1 MSPSFPKA
9 NCCKREAG
17 RLGREFRM
25 KAVGVLA
32 LQGDFEAH
40 RKSIELAGGRTV
52 EGRTASDLEQ
62 CDGLIIPGGES
73 TTMLKLI
80 EQEGLTA
87 PLQRFA
93 EQKPIYASC
102 SGAIVKTRE
111 VTQPPQP
118 SFALTHI
125 TGRRHGSGAHLYRR
139 IRQLRCA

>member
-17 RLGREFRM
+17 RLRRGFRM
-25 KAVGVLA
+25 KTVGVLA

-52 EGRTASDLEQ
+52 EVRTASDLEQ

-73 TTMLKLI
+73 TTMLKLL
-80 EQEGLTA
+80 EQECLTA

-93 EQKPIYASC
+93 AQKPIYGTCA
-102 SGAIVKTRE
+102 A
-111 VTQPPQP
+111 
-118 SFALTHI
+118 AL
-125 TGRRHGSGAHLYRR
+125 LV
-139 IRQLRCA
+139 